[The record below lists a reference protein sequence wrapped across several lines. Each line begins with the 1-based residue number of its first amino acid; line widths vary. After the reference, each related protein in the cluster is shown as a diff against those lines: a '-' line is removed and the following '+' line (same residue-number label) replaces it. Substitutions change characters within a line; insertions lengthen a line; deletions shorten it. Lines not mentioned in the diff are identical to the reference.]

1 MRPAAGIDETI
12 ELQKAHG
19 GGPEFSRPLGSAI
32 VACVCAGAFDRV
44 RAISEEVMPLAL
56 ATGDAGTVAQT
67 SLFGGMVDTAEGH
80 FAEARTR
87 MNGAVKIYHDTGM
100 PWESAALAAAVGPVI
115 LMGDWETARIDSERA
130 VDLLRDK
137 TVTTYY
143 PVLIERIAGIAAL
156 CGDRFD
162 LAEEHFDAALQQAE
176 ALPFVSE
183 QGEIR
188 AWRALMLLRRNAP
201 GDQGRARKFLQEAGS
216 EYSRHG
222 MPKHRGMTEKILENL

>member
-1 MRPAAGIDETI
+1 MFSRLYHFQHTFQHRAYLAGIDETI

-67 SLFGGMVDTAEGH
+67 GLFGGMVDTAEGH

-100 PWESAALAAAVGPVI
+100 PWESAALAAAMGPVI
-115 LMGDWETARIDSERA
+115 LMGDWVTGRLQGSTASGPSKSRWTVRPSTATRRPNCCTCAPLWGMNGRRACSMSTKTCCRPGASSTDS
-130 VDLLRDK
+130 
-137 TVTTYY
+137 
-143 PVLIERIAGIAAL
+143 
-156 CGDRFD
+156 DR
-162 LAEEHFDAALQQAE
+162 
-176 ALPFVSE
+176 
-183 QGEIR
+183 G
-188 AWRALMLLRRNAP
+188 
-201 GDQGRARKFLQEAGS
+201 
-216 EYSRHG
+216 
-222 MPKHRGMTEKILENL
+222 TC